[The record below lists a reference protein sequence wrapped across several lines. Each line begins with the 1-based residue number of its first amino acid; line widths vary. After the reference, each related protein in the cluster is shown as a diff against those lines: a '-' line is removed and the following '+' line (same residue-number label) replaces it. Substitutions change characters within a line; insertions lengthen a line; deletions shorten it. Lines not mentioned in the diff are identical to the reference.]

1 MIVLWG
7 YLFAWMPPALAILC
21 LIYLAVLVVF
31 IVIRIIA
38 LVLSAIP
45 FL

>member
-1 MIVLWG
+1 MWG
-7 YLFAWMPPALAILC
+7 YLFAWMPVPLALLC
-21 LIYLAVLVVF
+21 LAFLTFLVVY
-31 IVIRIIA
+31 IILRIIA